1 MIMTSK
7 KPSEIV
13 KQKGLEQVSDDST
26 IEGFIEEVISQNED
40 KVNEYRNGKDKLF
53 GFFVGQVMKV
63 SRGKANPG
71 LVNKM
76 LKNKLSG

>member
-1 MIMTSK
+1 MTSK

-40 KVNEYRNGKDKLF
+40 KVNEYRNGKEKLF